1 MKARYYMI
9 IAACLMMAA
18 GTAGARQADST
29 GFNALDYSMQK
40 RYRPHDEP
48 FAKYTF
54 FYVHAGTEQY
64 IRRSY
69 SSFGWGPVA
78 REELGFRV
86 SKYSSVAI
94 GASAGTLRR
103 NSDVARAL
111 RVGAELQHYFD
122 LTSYIGGYRPD
133 RTVSLYTVEG
143 IGYYKTRCAG
153 VNSRAYS
160 LRGGIVLSLN
170 IGGNWNINIEPYADL
185 YSDGIDPGASWNW
198 RRFDGGYGVTAGLS
212 HRFDFRKPVYYGE
225 NRGFGKW
232 FVEDSFID
240 VEGGAQFYG
249 GGRSASGADM
259 ASSVREHVAL
269 GYGRWLSGP
278 LGVRV
283 SGFVSGNAWDN
294 EQGSRQKSNL
304 AGLRGE
310 VMFDPIFYVKKTR
323 DHRFSMPLMFGL
335 EAGHFKK
342 SGTDITLNKWYC
354 GLTGGMQLKLRAA
367 EHCSF
372 YLEPRF
378 SIVPYTYASKEQ
390 GGPAFKNWFDTI
402 ANINFGVEIDL

>member
-1 MKARYYMI
+1 
-9 IAACLMMAA
+9 MMAA

-185 YSDGIDPGASWNW
+185 YSDGIDPG
-198 RRFDGGYGVTAGLS
+198 
-212 HRFDFRKPVYYGE
+212 
-225 NRGFGKW
+225 
-232 FVEDSFID
+232 
-240 VEGGAQFYG
+240 
-249 GGRSASGADM
+249 
-259 ASSVREHVAL
+259 SSVRARL
-269 GYGRWLSGP
+269 RRS
-278 LGVRV
+278 
-283 SGFVSGNAWDN
+283 
-294 EQGSRQKSNL
+294 SRN
-304 AGLRGE
+304 RGE
-310 VMFDPIFYVKKTR
+310 
-323 DHRFSMPLMFGL
+323 
-335 EAGHFKK
+335 
-342 SGTDITLNKWYC
+342 
-354 GLTGGMQLKLRAA
+354 
-367 EHCSF
+367 
-372 YLEPRF
+372 PR
-378 SIVPYTYASKEQ
+378 S
-390 GGPAFKNWFDTI
+390 
-402 ANINFGVEIDL
+402 